1 MEFVFQILHFKD
13 FKSGVKMSQ
22 TNVPEDVKERIK
34 ASYDIIAPK
43 YNEWTVKH
51 IPLRQEYAAKVFEFL
66 SVSGSSQRPRFLEL
80 GCGAGLPITQ
90 KLLSCPE
97 AHVTANDISTTQ
109 IELARNNLLGAAE
122 ENAGNSGRLTLIE
135 GDMTKLSFAD
145 QSFDAILAFYS
156 LIHLPRTEQ
165 TEMIRKIALWLK
177 PGGYLVANFA
187 DSDMEAVVKEKWL
200 DKNDWMF
207 WSSWGKDETLKI
219 IEEVGLKVVVS
230 DVRKDEVNSSFLWVV
245 GKR

>member
-1 MEFVFQILHFKD
+1 M
-13 FKSGVKMSQ
+13 KMSR

-51 IPLRQEYAAKVFEFL
+51 IPLRQEYTAKVFEFI
-66 SVSGSSQRPRFLEL
+66 SASGPLQQPRFLEL
-80 GCGAGLPITQ
+80 GCGAGLPITK
-90 KLLSCPE
+90 KLLSHPE

-109 IELARNNLLGAAE
+109 IELARKNLLGAAE
-122 ENAGNSGRLTLIE
+122 ENARSSERLALIE
-135 GDMTKLSFAD
+135 GDMTKLSFTD
-145 QSFDAILAFYS
+145 QSFDAVFAFYS

-165 TEMIRKIALWLK
+165 TEMVGKIARWLK
-177 PGGYLVANFA
+177 PGGYLVANFF
-187 DSDMEAVVKEKWL
+187 DSDKEAVVMEKWL

-207 WSSWGKDETLKI
+207 WSSWGKEETLKI
-219 IEEVGLKVVVS
+219 IEEAGFQVVAS